1 MAKRMELPNG
11 AKVHTAL
18 ELSASVP
25 ITAISNANP
34 AVVTATS
41 HGLTAGDY
49 VIVSSTW
56 CELDGKAFRVGV
68 TDVDTFTLIGADT
81 TDTTDY
87 SPGGGAGS
95 FQSVESWTEVPC
107 VTETSLTGGEAQ
119 WTEVAC
125 LQEQSTTRLFNGFS
139 PIDWQMSVTDL
150 DGNPAI
156 ERFEAVTKSQ
166 ELTVTRITLKSGKV
180 KLYPGIHIISPDSTM
195 VRGEVMVRTL
205 NIAVTDITKYPAP

>member
-18 ELSASVP
+18 SMGAPVT
-25 ITAISNANP
+25 ITAITNANP
-34 AVVTATS
+34 AVVTAAS

-49 VIVSSTW
+49 VIINSPW
-56 CELDGKAFRVGV
+56 CELDGRAFRVGV

-81 TDTTDY
+81 SDTTDF

-95 FQSVESWTEVPC
+95 FQEVVSWTEVPC
-107 VTETSLTGGEAQ
+107 VTDTSLTGGEAQ
-119 WTEVAC
+119 WAEVGC
-125 LQEQSTTRLFNGFS
+125 LQEQKTTRLFNGFS
-139 PIDWQMSVTDL
+139 PIDWQMSVVDL

-156 ERFEAVTKSQ
+156 ERFEKVTKSQ
-166 ELTVTRITLKSGKV
+166 EPTITRITLKSGKV

-195 VRGEVMVRTL
+195 TRGEVMVRTL

>member
-18 ELSASVP
+18 SMGAPVT
-25 ITAISNANP
+25 ITAITNANP
-34 AVVTATS
+34 AVVTAAS

-49 VIVSSTW
+49 VIINSPW
-56 CELDGKAFRVGV
+56 CELDGRAFRVGV

-81 TDTTDY
+81 SDTTDF

-95 FQSVESWTEVPC
+95 FQEVVSWTEVPC
-107 VTETSLTGGEAQ
+107 VTEINLTGGEAQ
-119 WTEVAC
+119 WTEVGC
-125 LQEQSTTRLFNGFS
+125 LQEQKTTRLFNGFS
-139 PIDWQMSVTDL
+139 PIDWQMSVVDL

-156 ERFEAVTKSQ
+156 ERFEEVTKSQ
-166 ELTVTRITLKSGKV
+166 EPTVTRITLKSGKV
-180 KLYPGIHIISPDSTM
+180 KLYPGIHIISQDSTM
-195 VRGEVMVRTL
+195 ARGEVMVRTL

>member
-18 ELSASVP
+18 SMGAPVT
-25 ITAISNANP
+25 ITAITNANP
-34 AVVTATS
+34 AVVTAGS

-49 VIVSSTW
+49 VIINSPW
-56 CELDGKAFRVGV
+56 CELDGRAFRVGV

-81 TDTTDY
+81 SDTTDF

-95 FQSVESWTEVPC
+95 FQEVVSWTEVPC
-107 VTETSLTGGEAQ
+107 VTDTSLTGGEAQ
-119 WTEVAC
+119 WTEVGC
-125 LQEQSTTRLFNGFS
+125 LQEQKTTRLFNGFS
-139 PIDWQMSVTDL
+139 PIDWQMSVVDL

-156 ERFEAVTKSQ
+156 ERFEKVTKSQ
-166 ELTVTRITLKSGKV
+166 EPTITRITLKSGKV

-195 VRGEVMVRTL
+195 TRGEVMVRTL
-205 NIAVTDITKYPAP
+205 NIAVTDITKYLAP

>member
-18 ELSASVP
+18 SMGAPVT
-25 ITAISNANP
+25 ITAITNANP
-34 AVVTATS
+34 AVVKANS

-49 VIVSSTW
+49 VIINSAW
-56 CELDGKAFRVGV
+56 CELDGRAFRVGV

-81 TDTTDY
+81 SDTTDF

-95 FQSVESWTEVPC
+95 FQEVVSWTEVPC

-125 LQEQSTTRLFNGFS
+125 LQEQKTTRLFNGFS
-139 PIDWQMSVTDL
+139 PIDWQMSVVDL

-156 ERFEAVTKSQ
+156 ERFEEVTKSQ
-166 ELTVTRITLKSGKV
+166 EPTVTRITLKSGKV

-195 VRGEVMVRTL
+195 ARGEVMVRTL
-205 NIAVTDITKYPAP
+205 NIAVTEITKYPAP

>member
-18 ELSASVP
+18 SMGAPVT
-25 ITAISNANP
+25 ITAITNDNP
-34 AVVTATS
+34 AVVTAAS

-49 VIVSSTW
+49 VIINSPW
-56 CELDGKAFRVGV
+56 CELDGRAFRVGV

-81 TDTTDY
+81 SDTTDF

-95 FQSVESWTEVPC
+95 FQEVVSWTEVPC
-107 VTETSLTGGEAQ
+107 VTDTSLTGGEAQ
-119 WTEVAC
+119 WTEVGC
-125 LQEQSTTRLFNGFS
+125 LQEQKTTRLFNGFS
-139 PIDWQMSVTDL
+139 PIDWQMSVVDL

-156 ERFEAVTKSQ
+156 ERFEKVTKSQ
-166 ELTVTRITLKSGKV
+166 EPTITRITLKSGKV

-195 VRGEVMVRTL
+195 TRGEVMVRTL

>member
-18 ELSASVP
+18 SMGAPVT
-25 ITAISNANP
+25 ITAITNANP
-34 AVVTATS
+34 AVVTAAS

-49 VIVSSTW
+49 VIINSPW
-56 CELDGKAFRVGV
+56 CELDGRAFRVGV

-81 TDTTDY
+81 SDTTDF

-95 FQSVESWTEVPC
+95 FQEVVSWTEVPC
-107 VTETSLTGGEAQ
+107 VTEINLTGGEAQ
-119 WTEVAC
+119 WTEVGC
-125 LQEQSTTRLFNGFS
+125 LQEQKTTRLFNGFS
-139 PIDWQMSVTDL
+139 PIDWQMSVVDL

-156 ERFEAVTKSQ
+156 ERFEEVTKSQ
-166 ELTVTRITLKSGKV
+166 EPTVTRITLKSGKV
-180 KLYPGIHIISPDSTM
+180 KLYPGIHIISQDSTM
-195 VRGEVMVRTL
+195 TRGEVMVRTL

>member
-18 ELSASVP
+18 SMGAPVT
-25 ITAISNANP
+25 ITAITNANP
-34 AVVTATS
+34 AVVTAAS

-49 VIVSSTW
+49 VIINSPW
-56 CELDGKAFRVGV
+56 CELDGRAFRVGV

-81 TDTTDY
+81 SDTADF

-95 FQSVESWTEVPC
+95 FQEVVSWTEVPC
-107 VTETSLTGGEAQ
+107 VTDTSLTGGEAQ
-119 WTEVAC
+119 WTEVGC
-125 LQEQSTTRLFNGFS
+125 LQEQKTTRLFNGFS
-139 PIDWQMSVTDL
+139 PIDWQMSVVDL

-156 ERFEAVTKSQ
+156 ERFEKVTKSQ
-166 ELTVTRITLKSGKV
+166 EPTVTRITLKSGKV

-195 VRGEVMVRTL
+195 ARGEVMVRTL